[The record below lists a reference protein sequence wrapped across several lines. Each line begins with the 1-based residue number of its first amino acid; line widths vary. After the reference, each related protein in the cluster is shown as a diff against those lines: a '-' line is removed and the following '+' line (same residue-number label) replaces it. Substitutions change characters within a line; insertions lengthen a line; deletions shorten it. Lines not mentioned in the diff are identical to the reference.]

1 MSSYILL
8 AGYAAGW
15 ALVFG
20 TFVNVYHRR
29 KKAALAQLESWF
41 PEHTERNLYY
51 SLLEAKNPVPE
62 ATLQAALLK
71 RASTD
76 VQRAIDLQT
85 KKQALSTLVKAGS
98 IGEDL
103 FNQFQAAEAELE
115 NEMMDVAQEANTMR
129 PGWGQG
135 IFQVASEM
143 LGHSKIRELRSK
155 VQEREQGALAIREQ
169 YSDYYEEL
177 EKKRLQWKEDE
188 ANTVGEA
195 LINES
200 SAKGLKKR
208 K

>member
-41 PEHTERNLYY
+41 PEHAERNLYY

-143 LGHSKIRELRSK
+143 LGHSKIRELRSR
-155 VQEREQGALAIREQ
+155 VQEREQGALAIREK